1 MVFFGFVFQVFM
13 LLWFVF
19 GVSGIVP
26 KVLKMLV
33 FPSFGGL
40 LWGGLF
46 LLIWVWKV

>member
-1 MVFFGFVFQVFM
+1 M
-13 LLWFVF
+13 LLWCLF

-33 FPSFGGL
+33 FFSQFWGL

-46 LLIWVWKV
+46 LFIWV